1 MNLMRNIPSAFVLIF
16 LSAGLSFGQ
25 ADNQNVSEAVAGSP
39 AAITLE
45 VPAGT
50 PLPVVLDKE
59 VRIQKIG
66 QPIHGKIAE
75 PVYAFDKLIVP
86 AGSEVTGSVIRIS
99 GVSAMKRTIAALDA
113 NFSPSRDVAI
123 TFDQLVLPD
132 GRRVPLHTQVSLA
145 SQGVLQFATATE
157 AKTQSKESKEN
168 AAKKL
173 AAGKA
178 SETKKEISRE
188 WEAAKEQVAAPG
200 KLHRLKRIAIAQ
212 LPYHPQY
219 FDAGTRFNAELVDP
233 LNFGTEELTPEKVH
247 MVGTAPAAGSI
258 IHALLKTPLSSASV
272 QKGEAVEAVMTEP
285 LITDSQLIL
294 PEGTLLKGSVL
305 QVQPAR
311 RLHRNGQL
319 RIVFHEIVPP
329 NSVEQHVEASLEGVE
344 VKDDQH
350 LSLDSEGG
358 AQTTTPKT
366 RYLTTGI
373 SIALAASSVLP
384 DADAGRGGE
393 LSVGETGKGALNGAS
408 GFRVIGFITGALVH
422 SRALASTFGVYGAS
436 KSVYDHFLSRG
447 LDVVYPKDT
456 AMAIGFGSRV
466 TGASKAAPQT

>member
-1 MNLMRNIPSAFVLIF
+1 MRTIPLAVFLTLLFANI
-16 LSAGLSFGQ
+16 SFGQ
-25 ADNQNVSEAVAGSP
+25 ANDPNVSEPVAGSS
-39 AAITLE
+39 AAIPLE
-45 VPAGT
+45 VPVGT
-50 PLPVVLDKE
+50 PLPVVLDQE
-59 VRIQKIG
+59 VRIRKTG

-75 PVYAFDKLIVP
+75 PVYAFDKLVVP
-86 AGSEVTGSVIRIS
+86 AGSEVTGSVTRIS
-99 GVSAMKRTIAALDA
+99 GVSAMKRTLAALDA
-113 NFSPSRDVAI
+113 NFSPSRDVEI
-123 TFDQLVLPD
+123 TFDQLLLPG
-132 GRRVPLHTQVSLA
+132 GRRVPLHTQVAPA

-157 AKTQSKESKEN
+157 ARNAGKESKES

-173 AAGKA
+173 AASKA
-178 SETKKEISRE
+178 AETKKEIGRE
-188 WEAAKEQVAAPG
+188 WETAKEQVAAPG
-200 KLHRLKRIAIAQ
+200 KMHRLKRLLIAQ

-219 FDAGTRFNAELVDP
+219 FDAGTRFNAELIDP
-233 LNFGTEELTPEKVH
+233 LNFGTEELTAEKVH
-247 MVGTAPAAGSI
+247 MVGTAPAAGSV
-258 IHALLKTPLSSASV
+258 IHALLKTPLSSAIV
-272 QKGEAVEAVMTEP
+272 QKGETVEAVMTEP
-285 LITDSQLIL
+285 LFTDDQLIL

-329 NSVEQHVEASLEGVE
+329 RSAEQHVEASLEGVE

-373 SIALAASSVLP
+373 SIALAASSLAP
-384 DADAGRGGE
+384 DADAGSAG
-393 LSVGETGKGALNGAS
+393 LSIGETGKSALNGAS
-408 GFRVIGFITGALVH
+408 GFRVIGFITAALVH
-422 SRALASTFGVYGAS
+422 SRVLASSFGVYGAS
-436 KSVYDHFLSRG
+436 MSVYDHFLSRG

-466 TGASKAAPQT
+466 TGATKAAPQT